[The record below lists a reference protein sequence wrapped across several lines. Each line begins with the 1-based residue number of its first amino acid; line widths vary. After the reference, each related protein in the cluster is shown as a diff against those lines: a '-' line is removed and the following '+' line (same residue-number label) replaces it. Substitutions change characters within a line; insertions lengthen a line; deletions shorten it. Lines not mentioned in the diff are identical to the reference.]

1 MVAIYDYTNFPIIKV
16 DLSGNIN
23 TNDDFQNFTSQW
35 LDLYKLKQ
43 NFEFEFDTKNTGY
56 INPIYCLYTAIF
68 IKSIKK
74 QNPQYLL
81 KSKIYVYNRYI
92 FKLAKYIFYVEKPV
106 APVELILINEDNS
119 QSIQYFNP

>member
-1 MVAIYDYTNFPIIKV
+1 MFAVYDYTNFPIIKV
-16 DLSGNIN
+16 DLSGSISNN
-23 TNDDFQNFTSQW
+23 TDFQSFTAPW
-35 LDLYKLKQ
+35 LQLYTFKK
-43 NFEFEFDTKNTGY
+43 NFEFEFDTKNIGFV
-56 INPIYCLYTAIF
+56 NPIYCIYTGLF

-92 FKLAKYIFYVEKPV
+92 FILAKYIFYVEKPV
-106 APVELILINEDNS
+106 APVELILINEDNT

>member
-1 MVAIYDYTNFPIIKV
+1 MCWNANFSKHLLILNVIDYA
-16 DLSGNIN
+16 L
-23 TNDDFQNFTSQW
+23 
-35 LDLYKLKQ
+35 
-43 NFEFEFDTKNTGY
+43 
-56 INPIYCLYTAIF
+56 F

-92 FKLAKYIFYVEKPV
+92 FRLAKYIFYVEKPV
-106 APVELILINEDNS
+106 APVELILINEDNT

>member
-1 MVAIYDYTNFPIIKV
+1 MVAIYDYTYFPIIKV

-23 TNDDFQNFTSQW
+23 TNDDFQNFTTQW

>member
-16 DLSGNIN
+16 DLSGSISNN
-23 TNDDFQNFTSQW
+23 TDFQSFTTPW
-35 LDLYKLKQ
+35 LQLYTFKN
-43 NFEFEFDTKNTGY
+43 NFEFEFDTKNIGFV
-56 INPIYCLYTAIF
+56 NPIYCIYTALF

-92 FKLAKYIFYVEKPV
+92 FRLAKYIFYVEKPV
-106 APVELILINEDNS
+106 APVELILINEDNT

>member
-1 MVAIYDYTNFPIIKV
+1 MVAIYDYTYFPIIKV

-23 TNDDFQNFTSQW
+23 TNDDFQNFTTQW

-92 FKLAKYIFYVEKPV
+92 FKLAKYIFYLEKPV

>member
-1 MVAIYDYTNFPIIKV
+1 MVVIYDYTNFPIIKV
-16 DLSGNIN
+16 DLSGSIA
-23 TNDDFQNFTSQW
+23 TNVDFQSLTAPW
-35 LDLYKLKQ
+35 LQLYTFK
-43 NFEFEFDTKNTGY
+43 NYFEFEFDTKNIGFV
-56 INPIYCLYTAIF
+56 NPIYCIHAAIF

-74 QNPQYLL
+74 RNPQYLL

-92 FKLAKYIFYVEKPV
+92 FKLAKFIFYVEKPV